1 MKKKPIRSSN
11 KHIDRNTINIKK
23 RSIFFTNFPYSIY
36 ISILSIIIS
45 SIAAFYTYKSY
56 DINYKQ
62 YKDDQL
68 IVLNGKFENDTTLYV
83 SSIDE
88 KKFIKGKLFF
98 PSSITNE
105 SVEINNDGFVRGMGS
120 FLLKLKNI
128 ISKKYKYK
136 KDYIS
141 ISDIRIPIVIYSYYA
156 SNGNSYTDFSLYTI
170 EAMFSISDE
179 GLNGI
184 HIYYQGLVFLGRYHG
199 SLKNIPE
206 KLDIIMDKKYIY
218 IPLQEP

>member
-1 MKKKPIRSSN
+1 
-11 KHIDRNTINIKK
+11 
-23 RSIFFTNFPYSIY
+23 
-36 ISILSIIIS
+36 
-45 SIAAFYTYKSY
+45 
-56 DINYKQ
+56 
-62 YKDDQL
+62 
-68 IVLNGKFENDTTLYV
+68 
-83 SSIDE
+83 
-88 KKFIKGKLFF
+88 
-98 PSSITNE
+98 
-105 SVEINNDGFVRGMGS
+105 MGS

-184 HIYYQGLVFLGRYHG
+184 HIYYLGLVFLGRYHG

-206 KLDIIMDKKYIY
+206 QLDIIMDKKYID